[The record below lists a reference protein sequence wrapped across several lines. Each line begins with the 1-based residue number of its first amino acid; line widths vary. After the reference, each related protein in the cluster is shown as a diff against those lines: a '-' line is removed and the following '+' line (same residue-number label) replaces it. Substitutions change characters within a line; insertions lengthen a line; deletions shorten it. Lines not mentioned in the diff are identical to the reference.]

1 MPFFR
6 RMLAAGLGACTMA
19 AQAAVVVVEQPRASP
34 SVPIERQPPAV
45 ATPEVESV
53 AAPEVAPE
61 VPETVPVEVL
71 PVDLRPRGQPNVSG
85 RYVLQ
90 EGDLVHEALAR
101 WAADEGWKLIWLPG
115 KSWRVAQTT
124 SVSASSVSEAVGKVV
139 EYLREEGKPLQLIVY
154 GPNRVLEVQSLE
166 VGQ

>member
-1 MPFFR
+1 
-6 RMLAAGLGACTMA
+6 MA
-19 AQAAVVVVEQPRASP
+19 AQATIVVIEQPRASP

-45 ATPEVESV
+45 A
-53 AAPEVAPE
+53 APEA
-61 VPETVPVEVL
+61 
-71 PVDLRPRGQPNVSG
+71 VDLRPRGQPNVSG

-124 SVSASSVSEAVGKVV
+124 LVSASSVSEAAGKVV

>member
-45 ATPEVESV
+45 A
-53 AAPEVAPE
+53 APEVAPE

-71 PVDLRPRGQPNVSG
+71 PVDLRPHGQPNVSG

-124 SVSASSVSEAVGKVV
+124 SVSASSVSEAAGKVV